1 MSILFLSFIFM
12 KYEFSA
18 GYMSLTSIILVDLLG
33 LDKLTNAFGLLI
45 MFRGVAAIFGAPLI
59 GGIYDLTNSYSAS
72 FFAAG
77 GLFGVA
83 AVFSFLAPVVAK
95 FKKS

>member
-1 MSILFLSFIFM
+1 LNIFI
-12 KYEFSA
+12 A

-33 LDKLTNAFGLLI
+33 LDRLTNAFGLLI

-72 FFAAG
+72 FYAAG
-77 GLFGVA
+77 GLFALA
-83 AVFSFLAPVVAK
+83 AFFSFMAPVVAK
-95 FKKS
+95 MNNKS